1 MQSEVSY
8 VALTVR
14 PSRPSTG
21 FEAEAHDR
29 VHETGPCFRDRFM
42 RNVNA
47 LGVPVHST
55 VGLMVYL
62 SRRPDAEGRP
72 EKRTEYFVFQ
82 EY

>member
-14 PSRPSTG
+14 PNRPSPHV
-21 FEAEAHDR
+21 EAEAQDR

-42 RNVNA
+42 RNAIA

-55 VGLMVYL
+55 VGLTVYR
-62 SRRPDAEGRP
+62 SRRPDDGRP
-72 EKRTEYFVFQ
+72 EKLMECFVFQ